1 MADINEILN
10 ARKEALEKLMAQIE
24 KELSGMPEGRLR
36 INHRRAGPGSTQYY
50 QCIPGGSRNGIYISK
65 SEERLAYKLARKSYL
80 QLLKE
85 QIRLQLSYLSN
96 DVPDLSNK
104 PLLDVFNNMTADR
117 QKLVIPLL
125 EDDKAFTERWLSVEY
140 DHLLFEPE
148 TPVHMTDRGE
158 RVRSKSEKILAD
170 RFNALGIPYLYEK
183 PIKTGRNKRRIPDFT
198 LLNIRKREVYYWEHF
213 GMMDDKDYVNANI
226 DKINE
231 YARVGIIPGK
241 NLIMTFET
249 KDNVLDTTAVN
260 NIIKAY
266 LL

>member
-1 MADINEILN
+1 MADINQLLN
-10 ARKEALEKLMAQIE
+10 SRRNELKKLMTQIE

-50 QCIPGGSRNGIYISK
+50 QCIPGGSKNGRYITK
-65 SEERLAYKLARKSYL
+65 SETGLAQALVRKSYL
-80 QLLKE
+80 QMLKE
-85 QIRLQLSYLSN
+85 QIKIQLVFLNN
-96 DVPDLSNK
+96 DIPDLSNI
-104 PLLDVFNNMTADR
+104 PFIDVFNALSSDR
-117 QKLVIPLL
+117 KKMILPLF
-125 EDDKAFTERWLSVEY
+125 EDDETFVRQWQSATY
-140 DHLLFEPE
+140 DKLPFEPE

-170 RFNALGIPYLYEK
+170 RFYAMGIPYFYEK
-183 PIKTGRNKRRIPDFT
+183 PVKTGRNKQRVPDFT

-213 GMMDDKDYVNANI
+213 GMMDDKDYVNSNI
-226 DKINE
+226 NKINE
-231 YARVGIIPGK
+231 YARAGIIPGK

-249 KDNVLDTTAVN
+249 KDKVLDTAAVN